1 MPTALP
7 RGTSTEGMVKTLPV
21 RNADGVQPPFGSSG
35 LATAYEFGAG
45 YKIGAGDRIS
55 IKVLGQPDLSAE
67 HLVDGS
73 GTIIMP
79 LAGAVSVAGLTPQQ
93 VSALIDTKLQDG
105 YLREPNV
112 AVQVLNLRP
121 FFILG
126 EVNHAGSYAYQPG
139 MSVQSAIAIGGGY
152 TGRANHDDVLVTRK
166 SAEGTRTVKAP
177 VTAQLFPGDIVY
189 VRERWF

>member
-1 MPTALP
+1 
-7 RGTSTEGMVKTLPV
+7 
-21 RNADGVQPPFGSSG
+21 
-35 LATAYEFGAG
+35 
-45 YKIGAGDRIS
+45 
-55 IKVLGQPDLSAE
+55 
-67 HLVDGS
+67 
-73 GTIIMP
+73 
-79 LAGAVSVAGLTPQQ
+79 
-93 VSALIDTKLQDG
+93 LQDG